1 MKKAATNSF
10 KNIIINISVV
20 LTVLIGI
27 ENILLTYLTRYKFYK
42 YMGNYYDFFDPRLLS
57 LHRMLSIVSGFVLI
71 FISYRLYKRM
81 RMAWMISLCML
92 SLSVI
97 LHMVKFHGSIKI
109 ITLIELIV
117 IMILSCNYRSFKR
130 SSDPISLRN
139 GILLSS
145 IISIFIILNSFF
157 TIFVLH
163 IKVPSIAAFDD
174 AMALT
179 LKMIFLT
186 DPSILGHLSRVAMIL
201 VRSSIAIN
209 WIGIIMVL
217 ALILKPL
224 LYQPIATSFDTEKVR
239 KFLKEYGDNPIS
251 YVSVENDKKYFFGK
265 EVEGVVVYVVAGGVA
280 VCAGDPVCSDENM
293 PILLVEFITYC
304 KQNQLDICFCQTME
318 KYIPL
323 YTELGFGNTKYGE
336 EAMFELE
343 TYNTAG
349 KKAAKIRNAVNHATA
364 LGIKVSEYEPS
375 KGRNSLIEQQINDI
389 SKEWL
394 GNKSSSELSFMLG
407 SISLESPMDRRYF
420 TASDKDNNM
429 LGFIVF
435 TPFSGGKGYM
445 ADVTRRRNNAPIGVM
460 EKITIEAFSKMKS
473 EGIKWGSLGLAP
485 LANVADEGGVAEKLL
500 EFVYEKLNSFYGF
513 KTLHHY
519 KKKYGP
525 SAWEP
530 RYLVYYPRIF
540 TPKIAYSIIKA
551 QNPKGVTDYILN
563 QLKSIKI
570 AKKQNG

>member
-10 KNIIINISVV
+10 KDIIINISVV

-97 LHMVKFHGSIKI
+97 LHMAKFHGSIKI

-217 ALILKPL
+217 GLILKPL

-251 YVSVENDKKYFFGK
+251 YVSVESDKKYFFGK
-265 EVEGVVVYVVAGGVA
+265 DVEGVVVYVVAGGVA

-375 KGRNSLIEQQINDI
+375 KSRNSLTEQQINDI

-394 GNKSSSELSFMLG
+394 GSKSSSELSFMLG

-460 EKITIEAFSKMKS
+460 EKITIEAFNKMKS

-570 AKKQNG
+570 AKKQNE